1 MATTSAQPSSQ
12 PPPPSSSGDPFDTLL
27 TLEDQFYTEGYNQ
40 GMADGL
46 VAGRTEGRQLG
57 LERGFQKFVEAGRM
71 QGRAIVWANRLR
83 LGRGHGRGQGAHHGA
98 VGSANPAE
106 EAGAGGAQARDG
118 AAGEGDRGGVG
129 RGSGG
134 GGDREE
140 EEKKNNGEGTA
151 PPPAAEL
158 SLPPLPD
165 NPRLRKHVT
174 TLYALAETE
183 SLSTENTDEA
193 VDDFDDRLRRAQ
205 GRFKVIE
212 RMTGEGDSAKSKGT
226 DGHGHDPGSRAGK
239 GEGTTDI

>member
-1 MATTSAQPSSQ
+1 MATTSAQTPQ
-12 PPPPSSSGDPFDTLL
+12 PPPPSSSGDLFDTLL

-40 GMADGL
+40 GVADGL

-83 LGRGHGRGQGAHHGA
+83 LGRGHGHGHGHGHGQGARHGA
-98 VGSANPAE
+98 
-106 EAGAGGAQARDG
+106 
-118 AAGEGDRGGVG
+118 
-129 RGSGG
+129 
-134 GGDREE
+134 
-140 EEKKNNGEGTA
+140 
-151 PPPAAEL
+151 L

-165 NPRLRKHVT
+165 NPRLRKHVA

-205 GRFKVIE
+205 GRLKVIE
-212 RMTGEGDSAKSKGT
+212 RMTGEGESAKSKGT
-226 DGHGHDPGSRAGK
+226 DGHAHDPGSKAGK
-239 GEGTTDI
+239 GEGTTDV

>member
-1 MATTSAQPSSQ
+1 MSTTSAQTPASQ
-12 PPPPSSSGDPFDTLL
+12 LPPPPPSSSGDPFDSLL
-27 TLEDQFYTEGYNQ
+27 TLEDQFYTEGYDQ

-83 LGRGHGRGQGAHHGA
+83 LGHGQGNRQGDHHSRTAEPG
-98 VGSANPAE
+98 VEGS
-106 EAGAGGAQARDG
+106 
-118 AAGEGDRGGVG
+118 G
-129 RGSGG
+129 RGSSGR
-134 GGDREE
+134 D
-140 EEKKNNGEGTA
+140 GEQWGTA
-151 PPPAAEL
+151 SLPAAAAAAEL

-165 NPRLRKHVT
+165 NPRLRKHIT

-193 VDDFDDRLRRAQ
+193 VNDFDDRLRRAQ

-212 RMTGEGDSAKSKGT
+212 RMTGEGEITKSKGI
-226 DGHGHDPGSRAGK
+226 DGHGHGHDPGSKEGK
-239 GEGTTDI
+239 REGTTDI